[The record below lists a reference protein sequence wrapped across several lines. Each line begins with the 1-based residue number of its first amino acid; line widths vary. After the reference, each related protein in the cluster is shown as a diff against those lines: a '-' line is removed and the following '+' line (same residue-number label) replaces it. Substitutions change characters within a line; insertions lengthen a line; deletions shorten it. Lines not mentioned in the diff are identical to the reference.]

1 MVDKKKFNTVIYK
14 NHILR
19 AKYMAMYDICVSIL
33 KNLNY
38 FEADKELP
46 KIDKILR
53 LIPEKI

>member
-1 MVDKKKFNTVIYK
+1 MFNKKKFNSVIYK
-14 NHILR
+14 NHVLR
-19 AKYMAMYDICVSIL
+19 AKYMAMYDMCVSIL
-33 KNLNY
+33 KNLNC